1 MNKKVLVF
9 VVVLFSSLTALAGPC
24 PANIPPTGG
33 SGTVAG
39 VSVPGGGL
47 RFFFADSH
55 ISGFDCFETL
65 SGWFPSN
72 IHSASASDPKL
83 TTIDMAYT
91 IVGTA
96 TFNNVVVP
104 AAGNYTMDVRYAFAE
119 GLFPGVKTRYEG
131 VMVNGVVINSA
142 VPFPETG
149 DFEAF
154 QDITIT
160 IPLNAGVNT
169 IQFFNSTR
177 EGVSRMDAITLTPTA
192 PGATSCV
199 GAPNAPAALTG
210 MPSLSDVSLT
220 WNATTAPN
228 GCTVSGYNVYRSTTP
243 PGGPDGFTPSVD
255 TQLAGG
261 ITTTSFDDKTV
272 SCGNTYYYAVQA
284 VDAAGV
290 SAPSNFITSSM
301 PACPI
306 ISSISINAQGP
317 AIGSFV
323 ADELFSGGGIISH
336 TNPIDLT
343 GVVNPAPMSVYQK
356 ARSGNFSYIIPGFIP
371 GETKTVRLHFAE
383 TFFSTGGSR
392 TFNVN
397 INGTQVLT
405 NFDIFAA
412 SGAKNKAI
420 IEEFK
425 LPASSTGQYVITF
438 SNVVNT
444 AMVSAIEIQ

>member
-1 MNKKVLVF
+1 
-9 VVVLFSSLTALAGPC
+9 
-24 PANIPPTGG
+24 
-33 SGTVAG
+33 
-39 VSVPGGGL
+39 
-47 RFFFADSH
+47 
-55 ISGFDCFETL
+55 
-65 SGWFPSN
+65 
-72 IHSASASDPKL
+72 
-83 TTIDMAYT
+83 
-91 IVGTA
+91 
-96 TFNNVVVP
+96 
-104 AAGNYTMDVRYAFAE
+104 MDVRYAFAE
-119 GLFPGVKTRYEG
+119 GLFPGVKTRYAG
-131 VMVNGVVINSA
+131 VMVNGVVVNSA
-142 VPFPETG
+142 MPFPVTGNFETFS
-149 DFEAF
+149 DN
-154 QDITIT
+154 TIT

-192 PGATSCV
+192 SGSTSCV

-243 PGGPDGFTPSVD
+243 PGGPDGFSPSVD

-261 ITTTSFDDKTV
+261 ISTPSYDDKTV

-290 SAPSNFITSSM
+290 SGPSNFLTSSTA
-301 PACPI
+301 ACPI

-323 ADELFSGGGIISH
+323 ADEDFAGGGLIAH
-336 TNPIDLT
+336 ANTIDLT
-343 GVVNPAPMSVYQK
+343 GVTNPAPMSVYQK
-356 ARSGNFSYIIPGFIP
+356 ARSGNFSYTIPGFIA

-383 TFFSTGGSR
+383 TFFSTAGSR
-392 TFNVN
+392 TFNVS

-412 SGAKNKAI
+412 AGAKNKAV
-420 IEEFK
+420 IEQFSI
-425 LPASSTGQYVITF
+425 PASSTGQYVIVV

-444 AMVSAIEIQ
+444 AMLSAIEIQ